1 MKRQLIVAGIMLP
14 ILGWVL
20 PTNAQAIRSI
30 PLSVARGERQ
40 IVSVELYRGYGV
52 TLNFRPVRETIRRV
66 WLDNPSQVT
75 LDFDDPRCAAVGEP
89 GTCAATV
96 IQLRRINPLQFPS
109 IPATGATTL
118 TVLTDTELYKFR
130 LTFPDAGSPSYYTLE
145 IQPEFSRTSAPASQ
159 LGGQQGV
166 QLVEQGLQIAQSR
179 NLIAQSDPLWER
191 VQAFLRLLRQG
202 KPATEAA
209 RQAGISQPLIVRLAE
224 MGRQA
229 TTLER

>member
-14 ILGWVL
+14 LLGWIL

-30 PLSVARGERQ
+30 PLSAARGERQ

-75 LDFDDPRCAAVGEP
+75 LDFDDPRCAAVREP
-89 GTCAATV
+89 GSCAATV

-109 IPATGATTL
+109 IPATDATTL

-145 IQPEFSRTSAPASQ
+145 IQPEFAQTTTAQ
-159 LGGQQGV
+159 LGGRQGV
-166 QLVEQGLQIAQSR
+166 QQIEQGLQVALSR

-191 VQAFLRLLRQG
+191 VQAFLRLLREG
-202 KPATEAA
+202 KSATEAA
-209 RQAGISQPLIVRLAE
+209 RQAGISRSLVVRLAE